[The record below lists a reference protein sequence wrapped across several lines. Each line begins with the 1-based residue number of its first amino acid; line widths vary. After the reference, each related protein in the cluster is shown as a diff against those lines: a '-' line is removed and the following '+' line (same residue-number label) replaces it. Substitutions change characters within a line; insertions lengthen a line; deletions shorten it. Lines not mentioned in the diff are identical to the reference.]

1 MMLAI
6 ASLEAHVITFCKNIP
21 QTHQLQAV
29 CKQMHLN
36 SMKKSIELLSLHN
49 DYHFKN
55 KILAEVNL

>member
-36 SMKKSIELLSLHN
+36 SMKKVLSLHN
-49 DYHFKN
+49 DYHFEN

>member
-36 SMKKSIELLSLHN
+36 SMKKVLSLHN